1 MQSNYRSLLDNTGPG
16 AGVKDIL
23 PIPATDPTDAKPGEQ
38 KESVAP
44 GDGPTF
50 SHSLAAESQ
59 DHEGLAQK
67 NHGTGVLD
75 LGWNEKKKDIAAPL
89 VGGMDNEE
97 LWLLVRRF
105 NKQIYDV
112 KATKY
117 PPPGGLDLNIADDE
131 EFSPDKMRANIERL
145 YMTVGVGMLAAVK
158 HIARLRSW
166 RERQRTACFAAA
178 YLVAWLFDFIVPLLS
193 AVLLALIG
201 FPQTREILFPPAPVA
216 LVDSTTG
223 GVQKPKA
230 GVLGSRDSAT
240 GAPENHKGEAV
251 EEEAS
256 NFVSG
261 IASIALSSAA
271 GKHPQ
276 GDPES
281 DENSASDAAPDPTAL
296 AKSTANAKDVASGGT
311 KSAKHD
317 KTKVPMETAMWTKM
331 RPIMHTIG
339 TVADTWERLANALS
353 PIPLFPSE
361 VYRLRLVAI
370 LLPILLGSSLFITP
384 YLLLKSISFLLGFLF
399 FGDPVLTPAFDW
411 VNRTIPDWQK
421 LLEPR
426 KCPHQRP
433 THLTL
438 LRYGEANRAPLPTP
452 AHYLPPPPNPPL
464 SQKPTSVPPAP
475 NPLSATPAELDAAIN
490 HPDPS
495 APHETSGSD
504 IDAAKAHKHGHK
516 ASKILGFF
524 KGDHKGDGQNRCGD

>member
-1 MQSNYRSLLDNTGPG
+1 MQSNYRSLLDDTSPG
-16 AGVKDIL
+16 AGMKDIL

-38 KESVAP
+38 KESIAP

-50 SHSLAAESQ
+50 SHSLATESQ

-75 LGWNEKKKDIAAPL
+75 LGWNEKKQDIAAPL

-105 NKQIYDV
+105 NKVCISSTIPKCYGTSTNSSQQIYDV

-145 YMTVGVGMLAAVK
+145 YMTVGIGMLAAVK

-201 FPQTREILFPPAPVA
+201 FPQTRGILFPPAPVA

-281 DENSASDAAPDPTAL
+281 DENSASNAAPDPTAL

-339 TVADTWERLANALS
+339 TVADTWERLAK
-353 PIPLFPSE
+353 
-361 VYRLRLVAI
+361 Y
-370 LLPILLGSSLFITP
+370 
-384 YLLLKSISFLLGFLF
+384 
-399 FGDPVLTPAFDW
+399 VLTPIPA
-411 VNRTIPDWQK
+411 VN
-421 LLEPR
+421 
-426 KCPHQRP
+426 
-433 THLTL
+433 
-438 LRYGEANRAPLPTP
+438 
-452 AHYLPPPPNPPL
+452 
-464 SQKPTSVPPAP
+464 
-475 NPLSATPAELDAAIN
+475 LDTN
-490 HPDPS
+490 
-495 APHETSGSD
+495 
-504 IDAAKAHKHGHK
+504 
-516 ASKILGFF
+516 
-524 KGDHKGDGQNRCGD
+524 